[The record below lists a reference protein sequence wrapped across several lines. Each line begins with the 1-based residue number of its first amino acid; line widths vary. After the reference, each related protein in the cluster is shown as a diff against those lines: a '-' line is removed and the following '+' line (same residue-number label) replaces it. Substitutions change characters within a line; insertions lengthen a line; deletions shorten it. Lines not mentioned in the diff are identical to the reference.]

1 MADTPDEAPAVEQD
15 TPANDTEPEAP
26 TQDTPEAEDTE
37 PEVDYRQRYESLR
50 PEFDRTNQVLAALQG
65 RHGPDAQAEAAKMF
79 GFEFAEDEEEDTE
92 LRDPA
97 DEIAEI
103 KRQLAERDQQAE
115 AQQLEA
121 AEQTWIQQ
129 ELGKVA
135 KSEDRDLTDE
145 ETDIIVGYALSNRF
159 DDGQPDIE
167 GGHERLKAIYSA
179 AQKRLVNSKR
189 APRPP
194 AGVPGAD
201 AIDTSTPE
209 GRRKAILQTAEASFS
224 SD

>member
-1 MADTPDEAPAVEQD
+1 MPDEAPVIEQD

-26 TQDTPEAEDTE
+26 TQDTPEADDTE
-37 PEVDYRQRYESLR
+37 PEIDYRQRYESLR

-65 RHGPDAQAEAAKMF
+65 RHGPEAQAEAAKMF
-79 GFEFAEDEEEDTE
+79 GFEFAEDEEEESDE
-92 LRDPA
+92 IRDPS

-115 AQQLEA
+115 AAQLEA
-121 AEQTWIQQ
+121 AEQAWIQQ

-194 AGVPGAD
+194 AGVAGAD

-209 GRRKAILQTAEASFS
+209 GRRKAIADIAEASFT